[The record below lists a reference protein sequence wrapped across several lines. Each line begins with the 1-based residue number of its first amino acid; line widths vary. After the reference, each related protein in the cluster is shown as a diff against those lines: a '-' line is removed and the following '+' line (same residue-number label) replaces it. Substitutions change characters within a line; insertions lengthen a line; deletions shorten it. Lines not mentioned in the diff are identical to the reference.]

1 MSEVTIQIPDAF
13 QDLFKPSRYKVYY
26 GGRGGAKSWNVARA
40 LLVLGAQRTI
50 RILCTREFQNSIED
64 SVHRLLSDQ
73 ITALELDGFYT
84 VKQREITGV
93 NGTLFLFEGLHR
105 NVHKIKSLEGID
117 VCWVEEA
124 TKVTED
130 SWEVLIPTIRKDGSE
145 IWITF
150 NPDQETD
157 PVYERFVTNPPPSA
171 LVKEVSYRS
180 NPYFPETLRAEMEW
194 DRKVDHD
201 KYMHIW
207 EGHCRSFSE
216 AQVFHGKWRTAWFDV
231 PVDKDGNPKVTT
243 FYYGADWGFSQ
254 DPTAL
259 IRCFVFDGALW
270 VDHEAYGVGVDIDDT
285 PDLFDVVPEARRW
298 PITADSARP
307 ETISYMQQHGFP
319 RMRKARKGKGSVEDG
334 ITFLRSFR
342 EIVIHERCKHTAD
355 EFKLYSYKRD
365 KLTGDILPVI
375 EDKHN
380 HAIDALR
387 YAVEPIMRNTGANM
401 TVWEQVL

>member
-1 MSEVTIQIPDAF
+1 MSTVQIPDAF
-13 QDLFKPSRYKVYY
+13 RFLFRPARYKVAY
-26 GGRGGAKSWNVARA
+26 GGRGGAKSWNFARA
-40 LLVLGAQRTI
+40 LLVMAAEKPMRV
-50 RILCTREFQNSIED
+50 LCTREFQNSIED
-64 SVHRLLSDQ
+64 SVHRLLADQ
-73 ITALELDGFYT
+73 IVTLGLDAFYT
-84 VKQREITGV
+84 IKQREIIGV

-124 TKVTED
+124 TKVTEE

-145 IWITF
+145 IWISF
-150 NPDQETD
+150 NPDQEDD
-157 PVYERFVTNPPPSA
+157 PVYQRFVVNPPPSA
-171 LVKEVSYRS
+171 VVMGVSWRE
-180 NPYFPETLRAEMEW
+180 NPYFPDTLRAEMEW

-201 KYMHIW
+201 KYQHIW

-216 AQVFHGKWRTAWFDV
+216 AQVFHGKWRTDTFEA
-231 PVDKDGNPKVTT
+231 PAGTT

-259 IRCFVFDGALW
+259 VRCYISDGALYI
-270 VDHEAYGVGVDIDDT
+270 DYEAYGVGVDIDAT
-285 PDLFDVVPEARRW
+285 PDLFRAVPEAEKW

-334 ITFLRSFR
+334 ITFLRSFQ
-342 EIVIHERCKHTAD
+342 EIVIHERCKHAAD

-387 YAVEPIMRNTGANM
+387 YAVEPIMRNVRADLK
-401 TVWEQVL
+401 VWEQVL